1 MPKTSSFYVSKTMR
15 KLLFANSFYVC
26 TFAANLKQGIFNQN
40 IMALNTLKHFLLL
53 TFFSAFSVAVMASE
67 TKDENSSERFDPK
80 EMIMHHVKDAYGM
93 HILTLNEGK
102 ENETHITIPL
112 PIILWTD
119 NGLVTFMSSEF
130 HHDYDGNVVVEKDGK
145 KFVNFH
151 EKIYQLN
158 EGELALQFD
167 EEHHPL
173 NAEKPL
179 DFSITR
185 NVFMMWFSVLV
196 LLLIFITAARKY
208 NNNDSKLPKGIAGF
222 VEPLVLFVRDDIA
235 KPMIGEHKYKRFMP
249 YLLTIFFFIWI
260 NNIFGLIPIFNG
272 ANLSG
277 NIAFT
282 MTMALF
288 TFVITTFSGNK
299 NYWKHIFWMPGVPVP
314 MKIFLMPIEIVGMFV
329 KPVSL
334 MIRLFANIT
343 AGHIIVLALM
353 SLIFIFE
360 TVWVSPISVLFSL
373 FITIIEIVVTAIQ
386 AYIFTI
392 LSALYFGMATEEEH
406 H

>member
-1 MPKTSSFYVSKTMR
+1 M
-15 KLLFANSFYVC
+15 A
-26 TFAANLKQGIFNQN
+26 FNP
-40 IMALNTLKHFLLL
+40 LKHFFLLVL
-53 TFFSAFSVAVMASE
+53 FSAYSLTVSAINNKEANE
-67 TKDENSSERFDPK
+67 GERFDPK

-102 ENETHITIPL
+102 ENEKHITIPL
-112 PIILWTD
+112 PVILWTD
-119 NGLVTFMSSEF
+119 NGLTIFSSSEF
-130 HHDYDGNVVVEKDGK
+130 HHDYDGKVVVEKNGK

-158 EGELALQFD
+158 DGATALKFD

-179 DFSITR
+179 DFSVTR
-185 NVFMMWFSVLV
+185 NVFMMWVSVIV

-208 NNNDSKLPKGIAGF
+208 KNNDSKIPKGIAGF
-222 VEPLVLFVRDDIA
+222 VEPLVLFVRDEIA

-260 NNIFGLIPIFNG
+260 NNIFGLIPILNG

-360 TVWVSPISVLFSL
+360 TVWVSPVSVLFSL
-373 FITIIEIVVTAIQ
+373 FITVIEIVVTAIQ

>member
-1 MPKTSSFYVSKTMR
+1 M
-15 KLLFANSFYVC
+15 C
-26 TFAANLKQGIFNQN
+26 TFARNLKQGIFKPQGMTVSTFRNV
-40 IMALNTLKHFLLL
+40 LFSTL
-53 TFFSAFSVAVMASE
+53 FSAFSFIGFAQEATE
-67 TKDENSSERFDPK
+67 NTKKEKFDAK
-80 EMIMHHVKDAYGM
+80 EMIMHHVKDAHEF
-93 HILTLNEGK
+93 HIIDINDK
-102 ENETHITIPL
+102 PVSISL
-112 PIILWTD
+112 PIILITN

-130 HHDYDGNVVVEKDGK
+130 HHDDTGHHVVEKDGM
-145 KFVNFH
+145 KFVKLH

-158 EGELALQFD
+158 EDANSVAFD
-167 EEHHPL
+167 EEHHPT
-173 NAEKPL
+173 NASSPWDL
-179 DFSITR
+179 SITR
-185 NVFMMWFSVLV
+185 NVFMMWVSVLV
-196 LLLIFITAARKY
+196 LLLIFVTAARTYKKSEG
-208 NNNDSKLPKGIAGF
+208 NVPTGIAGF
-222 VEPLVLFVRDDIA
+222 VEPLIVFVRDEIA
-235 KPMIGEHKYKRFMP
+235 RPMIGEHKYKKYMP

-260 NNIFGLIPIFNG
+260 NNIFGLIPILNG

-282 MTMALF
+282 MVLALF

-314 MKIFLMPIEIVGMFV
+314 MKLFLMPIELIGIFT
-329 KPVSL
+329 KPISL

-343 AGHIIVLALM
+343 AGHIIILALM

-360 TVWVSPISVLFSL
+360 SVLIAPVSVAFSL
-373 FITIIEIVVTAIQ
+373 FITVIEIVVTAIQ